1 MSRASDIRTYIV
13 NKQPL
18 MTIDQLY
25 VLVAQLHA
33 SVESLIELRQNNEK
47 PPMTVTI
54 KNVTFELRGNKLHTK
69 EGIVFSPSSLETFV
83 DTLLVMKG
91 AMGIGYRTFATIDP
105 NVYGDLLLAC
115 ANVESDV
122 AKINAEIFSGLL
134 KRYHNKGRAGANND
148 YQFKFRLETCKDRFI
163 TFDLKNMVFDDKD
176 HVDFDIEINDQILED
191 AIGGHHRYPMPTA
204 TVASQRLSEKL
215 QCAFTEVKTPDT
227 FMTLCKG
234 LDKHGMPPHE
244 ISSLTDVLMQWLKGN
259 KLTCTVVCTDEKRAP
274 YHVSF
279 GRVEPRWDEISITIM
294 DGNKTIILGTSF
306 HAPELV
312 SQYEA
317 CKRTRIVVPTEIN
330 DQVAAVALVMTREEK
345 AVYYSLIE
353 KELDPEVVDFS
364 AKATPAEKRL
374 ISVDPRCYNG
384 DSDIL
389 FRPWAFSGQ
398 GSMTTLSLVSW
409 KDAMENSKIIR
420 ALMESVND
428 DSRKVNWGDI
438 VDVPEKFEPGSH
450 KKPGI
455 LTRIVRWFKG

>member
-33 SVESLIELRQNNEK
+33 SVESLIELRKNNEK
-47 PPMTVTI
+47 PPMAVTI
-54 KNVTFELRGNKLHTK
+54 KNITFELRGNKLHTK

-105 NVYGDLLLAC
+105 NIYGDLLLAC

-215 QCAFTEVKTPDT
+215 QCAFTEVTLPDT
-227 FMTLCKG
+227 YHSLSAG
-234 LDKHGMPPHE
+234 LRKYGME
-244 ISSLTDVLMQWLKGN
+244 ANEVSELMDIALGWIAGN
-259 KLTCTVVCTDEKRAP
+259 KLVISISCFTKDSRHYQVV
-274 YHVSF
+274 F
-279 GRVEPRWDEISITIM
+279 GRAEPRWDEVSASIM
-294 DGNKTIILGTSF
+294 DEHKTTILGARFS
-306 HAPELV
+306 ARELV
-312 SQYEA
+312 ETHEPFR
-317 CKRTRIVVPTEIN
+317 KRVRVPVLIPDN
-330 DQVAAVALVMTREEK
+330 VATAALIMDREEK
-345 AVYYSLIE
+345 ATYYGLLE
-353 KELDPEVVDFS
+353 DHFDPDIVDFS
-364 AKATPAEKRL
+364 AHAAPCERRL
-374 ISVDPRCYNG
+374 VTIVPITFTG
-384 DSDIL
+384 SDDIQL
-389 FRPWAFSGQ
+389 RPYVFYGSGAN
-398 GSMTTLSLVSW
+398 TTLGLVSW
-409 KDAMENSKIIR
+409 KAAMDNSKTVR
-420 ALMESVND
+420 GLMKSIEND
-428 DSRKVNWGDI
+428 SHKVNWEDI
-438 VDVPEKFEPGSH
+438 REVPEKFKPGFRD
-450 KKPGI
+450 KPGI
-455 LTRIVRWFKG
+455 LSRIVGWFKG

>member
-134 KRYHNKGRAGANND
+134 KRYHNKGRAGANNN

-191 AIGGHHRYPMPTA
+191 AIGGHRRYPMPTA

-215 QCAFTEVKTPDT
+215 KCAFTEVPTEDTP
-227 FMTLCKG
+227 L
-234 LDKHGMPPHE
+234 
-244 ISSLTDVLMQWLKGN
+244 SLTNSLRKYGMELPEVYDLIEIAAGWVCGK
-259 KLTCTVVCTDEKRAP
+259 KLGLTVACQDFISG
-274 YHVSF
+274 YYLVSF
-279 GRVEPRWDEISITIM
+279 ARVEPSFDEVSVVIHDDGRSIVL
-294 DGNKTIILGTSF
+294 GNK
-306 HAPELV
+306 
-312 SQYEA
+312 
-317 CKRTRIVVPTEIN
+317 
-330 DQVAAVALVMTREEK
+330 
-345 AVYYSLIE
+345 
-353 KELDPEVVDFS
+353 FS
-364 AKATPAEKRL
+364 AKALVEYYNEPFIKGRARNTKYLPNAVVNSMLVMDANEREIYFNLIENEISPEHTDFNTRATPAEKRL
-374 ISVDPRCYNG
+374 IVVTPMCY
-384 DSDIL
+384 SDDVL
-389 FRPWAFSGQ
+389 FRLHMFSDTAV
-398 GSMTTLSLVSW
+398 MTTLALVSHRE
-409 KDAMENSKIIR
+409 AMQCTKSIR
-420 ALMESVND
+420 GLMKSIEGDKRTVDWES
-428 DSRKVNWGDI
+428 I
-438 VDVPEKFEPGSH
+438 ADVPKKFKPGSH

-455 LTRIVRWFKG
+455 LSRIVGWFKG